1 MSVFHSSLLTTTSC
15 VFSDHCHLLLEMTLS
30 LDFSWL
36 RWKWQTQNG
45 FPQSPSESTPL
56 LSPDMGRQSY
66 NPKEQRV
73 VYPNNG
79 MCHQDWKKVSRR
91 YPGNSICTTKYTLL
105 TFLPQ
110 NLFEQFHRYAAR
122 SPNYPHLSLVFAT
135 ETNSEKV
142 VSKKHPLM
150 SKCTYETGFS
160 H

>member
-1 MSVFHSSLLTTTSC
+1 MSLTSPDHTFLC
-15 VFSDHCHLLLEMTLS
+15 VFRPLYLFLEMTLS

-36 RWKWQTQNG
+36 RWKWRTPNG
-45 FPQSPSESTPL
+45 FPESPSESTPL
-56 LSPDMGRQSY
+56 LSPEMNRQSY
-66 NPKEQRV
+66 NPAEQRV

-110 NLFEQFHRYAAR
+110 NLFEQFHRYATR
-122 SPNYPHLSLVFAT
+122 SPNYTHLSLLFAT
-135 ETNSEKV
+135 ETNSGKFF
-142 VSKKHPLM
+142 SKQRPLI
-150 SKCTYETGFS
+150 SKCIYGTSFS